1 MIKLNMDNRIL
12 NNLRQSL
19 NEMISDE
26 KGLVDTDT
34 FRKMFFSYF
43 SKEKQAEVIYNM
55 LKPAV
60 SVFWDE
66 IADCEIDKSDPRACE
81 QTMFVKI

>member
-12 NNLRQSL
+12 NNLRQNL

-26 KGLVDTDT
+26 KGLVDMHA
-34 FRKMFFSYF
+34 FKKMFFAF
-43 SKEKQAEVIYNM
+43 FNHEQHADVVYNM

-60 SVFWDE
+60 SIYWDE
-66 IADCEIDKSDPRACE
+66 IRNC
-81 QTMFVKI
+81 